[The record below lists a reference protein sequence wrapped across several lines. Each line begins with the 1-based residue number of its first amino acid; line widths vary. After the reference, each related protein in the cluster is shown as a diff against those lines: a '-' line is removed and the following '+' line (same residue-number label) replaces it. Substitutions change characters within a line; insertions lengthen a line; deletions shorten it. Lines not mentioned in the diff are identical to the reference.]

1 MRLCIVGNSHV
12 AALRLA
18 CSGPDA
24 GDFRPSVPSGAGF
37 DLGAIDAFAIPG
49 GYGPALVL
57 DGLRLRPR
65 DPSARVETNVP
76 GAAEQGLD
84 LSVYDQVLFS
94 AAGLPAVRMSFVRH
108 VLVAQAHA
116 GYWRGASA
124 PAPVLVSGGPGAG
137 VGAIDPQPVSQA
149 VLALAI
155 AGALRP
161 MHGLQTLCELARALP
176 GRVTVQ
182 PTPLPVRRILQQP
195 DCPLTAWYGE
205 EAGALLSWYWQVQQA
220 EIRRHLS
227 ERGLQVR
234 HLPLPDPAW
243 LDCGFSPDLYAEGD
257 DGWHLNADYGRQVL
271 GQWLSAPDGRTVAA
285 AVAPPAN

>member
-1 MRLCIVGNSHV
+1 MRLCIVGTSHV

-18 CSGPDA
+18 CSGLDT
-24 GDFRPSVPSGAGF
+24 GDFRPAAQPGAGF

-65 DPSARVETNVP
+65 NPGARVETNVP
-76 GAAEQGLD
+76 GAVEQGLD

-94 AAGLPAVRMSFVRH
+94 AAGLPAVRRSFVGH

-116 GYWRGASA
+116 GWWRGASA
-124 PAPVLVSGGPGAG
+124 HAPGLGQLEPTTGADAN
-137 VGAIDPQPVSQA
+137 VPQPVSEA

-161 MHGLQTLCELARALP
+161 MHGLQALCDLARALP

-182 PTPLPVRRILQQP
+182 PVPLPVRRILRQS
-195 DCPLTAWYGE
+195 DCPLAAWYGE
-205 EAGALLSWYWQVQQA
+205 DAGALLSWYWRVQQA

-243 LDCGFSPDLYAEGD
+243 LDSGFSPDRYAEGE

-271 GQWLSAPDGRTVAA
+271 GQWLAALDGCQADETGPAA
-285 AVAPPAN
+285 I